1 MIISIGRECGSGG
14 HEIGKKLAQHYGIN
28 YYDEN
33 ILGELAKRGS
43 FDPNDF
49 SKTEEKVTGKF
60 FHHHSGSFSAENRD
74 LADSMSKSDQLFLME
89 KDLIEELARK
99 ESFVIVGR
107 AAEAILKDDPN
118 TLRIFVYAEEDFRLP
133 RVKEYFHLLTNE
145 EARKQMLKIDKQR
158 KEYFNYYT
166 DEEWGSRKGHD
177 FMIDSSL
184 LGVDETVEAII
195 AIADK
200 KF

>member
-1 MIISIGRECGSGG
+1 
-14 HEIGKKLAQHYGIN
+14 
-28 YYDEN
+28 
-33 ILGELAKRGS
+33 
-43 FDPNDF
+43 
-49 SKTEEKVTGKF
+49 
-60 FHHHSGSFSAENRD
+60 
-74 LADSMSKSDQLFLME
+74 ME